1 MLAGLSHRAG
11 LYELLASRRIP
22 YVNTWVYDAA
32 NSGPCIGFD
41 NRDAAMR
48 MADYLLDL
56 GHRRF
61 ATVAGVTRDNDRAAD
76 RIAGLRDSLA
86 RRGISLGDRQVIA
99 NPYDIREG
107 RAGLHALLSS
117 AVEPQTAIVCG
128 NDLLALGVIIECQ
141 AMGDR
146 KSTRLNSSH

>member
-56 GHRRF
+56 GHRRV

-86 RRGISLGDRQVIA
+86 RRGISLGDQI
-99 NPYDIREG
+99 G
-107 RAGLHALLSS
+107 RASCRES
-117 AVEPQTAIVCG
+117 VCQY
-128 NDLLALGVIIECQ
+128 V
-141 AMGDR
+141 
-146 KSTRLNSSH
+146 